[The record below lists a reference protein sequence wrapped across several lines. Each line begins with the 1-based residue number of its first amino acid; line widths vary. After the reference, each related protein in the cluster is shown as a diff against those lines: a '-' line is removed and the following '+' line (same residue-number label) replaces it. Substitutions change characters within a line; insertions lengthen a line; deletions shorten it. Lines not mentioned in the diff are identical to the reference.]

1 MHLRDNQAVFDQNV
15 SKRCVQR
22 LETLAIAGLAQ
33 DLKSDAGQIAW
44 ILAEI
49 IQ

>member
-1 MHLRDNQAVFDQNV
+1 MHLLDNQPDFDQNV

-33 DLKSDAGQIAW
+33 DLKSDAA
-44 ILAEI
+44 I
-49 IQ
+49 IGLNRS